1 MKYYQPIK
9 HNTYSRFKTDRM
21 DESRM
26 MKEVIKITEKS
37 VLPHLKIITTNLHY
51 LSGKQFE
58 YCSGVTN
65 NMITFLERYKYLTE
79 KQFHLLLKVKQIV
92 NDKIKFVNQF

>member
-1 MKYYQPIK
+1 
-9 HNTYSRFKTDRM
+9 
-21 DESRM
+21 

-37 VLPHLKIITTNLHY
+37 ILPHLKIITNDINC

-58 YCSGVTN
+58 YCSKVTN
-65 NMITFLERYKYLTE
+65 SMITFLERYKYLTE

-92 NDKIKFVNQF
+92 VDNTKFVSQY